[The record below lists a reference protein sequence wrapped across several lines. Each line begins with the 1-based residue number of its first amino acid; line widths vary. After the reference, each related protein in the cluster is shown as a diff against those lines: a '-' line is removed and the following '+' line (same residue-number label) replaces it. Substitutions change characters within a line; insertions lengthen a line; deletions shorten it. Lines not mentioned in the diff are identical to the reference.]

1 MTPARASLLL
11 LTATVPLTVAA
22 CHTVRKPIRGF
33 DEPPAGSIVLDAD
46 PGGTLMMW
54 TMFDLPQMP
63 QQVFRPRL
71 NGQDVVYVTSNEGFY
86 DYAEVPLQGWTGGWS
101 GWFTPITP
109 GTYSL
114 ELVDSAGQSWG
125 KSAPIA
131 VPADDTDVTIGIP
144 TYVKAQVPA
153 VVFAHF
159 GDTVASWNIQPAL
172 QDINTQTD
180 EITVTN
186 LVDEDAIVE
195 RCLISSGQSS
205 SCTPVGTVAAG
216 GELLTVETLAVVP
229 SKDADHQALVIHLA
243 SDASQTYQRDLVA
256 GTPSANF
263 GAGCQVERIFVHG
276 PRPASY
282 YSPTGSTSI
291 AMSSCYGYSSGP
303 ALQ

>member
-11 LTATVPLTVAA
+11 LTATLPLTVAA

-46 PGGTLMMW
+46 PGGTLMFW
-54 TMFDLPQMP
+54 TMFDLPQT
-63 QQVFRPRL
+63 QQVFHPRL
-71 NGQDVVYVTSNEGFY
+71 NGQDVVYVTSNDGFY
-86 DYAEVPLQGWTGGWS
+86 DYVELTLQGWTGGWS
-101 GWFTPITP
+101 GWFSPVTP

-114 ELVDSAGQSWG
+114 EIVDSAGQSWG

-131 VPADDTDVTIGIP
+131 VPADDSTDIIGNP
-144 TYVKAQVPA
+144 MYVKFQAPS

-216 GELLTVETLAVVP
+216 GELLTVETMAVLP
-229 SKDADHQALVIHLA
+229 SKDADRQALVIHLA
-243 SDASQTYQRDLVA
+243 SDASKTYQRDLVA
-256 GTPSANF
+256 GSGSYDF

-276 PRPASY
+276 PRPSGF
-282 YSPTGSTSI
+282 YSPTAGTSL
-291 AMSSCYGYSSGP
+291 AMSSCYGYNSGP